1 MMANSGKKMKIIFLI
16 NELGKGGSER
26 QLYLLL
32 KHMDLDAAEPLVV
45 VFNPSTLTDYADA
58 IRALGIQVLPLPSS
72 TKSTIRRLFWLIR
85 LFRKERPDVV
95 HSWSAPDNPYSG
107 IAGLLAGVPLRLGS
121 FRGSLANRG
130 FLLLPAFVQHLAIR
144 VCPFLVVNAQSIRD
158 ELLARGF
165 PTKRLFLLQN
175 CVEILPDSD
184 EVNLPVALNGD
195 NRLVGTVCNIRRKK
209 NVHIFIEGLAMVLP
223 RFPDLRGVIV
233 GQPIPD
239 ELDYFQSIQQIIRER
254 ELSEKIFLLGFRD
267 DAPQLVARFEV
278 FCLLSDFE
286 GSPNAILEAMA
297 AGRPVIASATSG
309 IPDLVED
316 GVTGYLVPPGDA
328 PAFADALE
336 KMLNNPDRE
345 GMGAKGRM
353 RVKSTCSC
361 QDSAARLLELY
372 QQLLS
377 RKK

>member
-1 MMANSGKKMKIIFLI
+1 MATSDNKLKIIFLI

-58 IRALGIQVLPLPSS
+58 IRSLGVQVLSLPASKNSPL
-72 TKSTIRRLFWLIR
+72 KRLFWLIR
-85 LFRKERPDVV
+85 FFRQKKPDVV
-95 HSWSAPDNPYSG
+95 HSWSAPDNPYAG
-107 IAGLLAGVPLRLGS
+107 IAGLFAGVPLRM
-121 FRGSLANRG
+121 GSLRNSLQNRS
-130 FLLLPAFVQHLAIR
+130 FLALPLLLQKLAIHT
-144 VCPFLVVNAQSIRD
+144 CPYLLVNASSIRE
-158 ELLARGF
+158 ELLVQRYPAN
-165 PTKRLFLLQN
+165 KLFLIEN
-175 CVEILPDSD
+175 CVEIPSDSEKLDLPPFFS
-184 EVNLPVALNGD
+184 ENL
-195 NRLVGTVCNIRRKK
+195 RFVGIVSNLRRNK
-209 NVHIFIEGLAMVLP
+209 NVHVFIEGLAKVLP

-239 ELDYFQSIQQIIRER
+239 ELDYYQSIQRLIQER
-254 ELSEKIFLLGFRD
+254 DLTEKIILLGFRD
-267 DAPQLVARFEV
+267 DAPLLVSKFEV

-286 GSPNAILEAMA
+286 GSPNAVLEAMA
-297 AGRPVIASATSG
+297 AGRPVIASNTSG
-309 IPDLVED
+309 IPDLVQD

-328 PAFADALE
+328 TAFASALE

-345 GMGAKGRM
+345 EMGAKGRK
-353 RVKSTCSC
+353 RVESQCGC

-372 QQLLS
+372 QQLMK